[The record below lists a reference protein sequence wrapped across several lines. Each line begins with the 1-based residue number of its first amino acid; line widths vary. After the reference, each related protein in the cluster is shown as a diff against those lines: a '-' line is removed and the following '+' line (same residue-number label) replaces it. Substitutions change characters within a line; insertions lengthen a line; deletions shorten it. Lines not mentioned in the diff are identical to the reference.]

1 MRHADM
7 PDRVPHAMPRGAG
20 WRATWC
26 ATCSRASTIC
36 RALSN
41 RRACDAMARSAAH
54 TMARSARPVPFGVV
68 PGCLDRPFH
77 QPRKPARARSAQA
90 DNSDRARSRMIQ
102 HTAPRRARMRRI
114 ATPMLT
120 ANECCAIDRS
130 IRRSC
135 RYGDPLLAALCQKPW
150 PPALGRARADRAAQT
165 LVTATVGYWRAKP

>member
-7 PDRVPHAMPRGAG
+7 PDRVSHAMPRGAG

-54 TMARSARPVPFGVV
+54 AMARSARPVPSGVV
-68 PGCLDRPFH
+68 PGCLDRLFH

-90 DNSDRARSRMIQ
+90 DNSGRARSRMIQ
-102 HTAPRRARMRRI
+102 HTTPRRARMRRI
-114 ATPMLT
+114 ATPMWPMWPDRP
-120 ANECCAIDRS
+120 IDQALLPLRRPPPRRPEPKAVAACPRPGP
-130 IRRSC
+130 RRSC
-135 RYGDPLLAALCQKPW
+135 GPNACQSDRWLLAKP
-150 PPALGRARADRAAQT
+150 
-165 LVTATVGYWRAKP
+165 